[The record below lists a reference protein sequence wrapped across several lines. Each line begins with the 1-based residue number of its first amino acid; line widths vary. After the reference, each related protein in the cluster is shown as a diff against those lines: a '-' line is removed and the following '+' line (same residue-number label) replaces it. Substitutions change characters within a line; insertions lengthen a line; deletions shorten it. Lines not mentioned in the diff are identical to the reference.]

1 MKKYL
6 ATVFCLLPLLALA
19 DSSCSATNEIGA
31 YCSISCST
39 GEAAYCKNGLGASS
53 PTCEC
58 EANSEEFSKVR
69 KLLKSIGNK
78 SLTAAPEQL
87 EVIDVLS
94 AVNAKLAALPPVRQG
109 ESCAQVAVSRQCHE
123 VGAGCY
129 AIPPGRIVQPMR
141 GSSCNTVCNTTYET
155 RCTPVI
161 AKFSATP
168 PFYSPKPIVATI
180 VEPNWQSIPS
190 SVMGLR
196 EEYINCGSLKQSI
209 SFRHQETTRVGY
221 RITKTK
227 SIRTQNAVS
236 LNISTK
242 VGFSFGEASS
252 GMSASMSRDVTITD
266 GNEES
271 EETTRTLDETIPLD
285 IAPMKRVVF
294 DHFWIK
300 REAPIRYMGV
310 VTVDGPLAANG
321 AGRHLLSEVLPSA
334 EDRTFPF
341 EGLVAVSSL
350 TNGQS
355 RYLEIPLTPEICSGK
370 PTFTTLSSPY

>member
-1 MKKYL
+1 MKKCL
-6 ATVFCLLPLLALA
+6 VTVLCLLPFLAFA

-58 EANSEEFSKVR
+58 EANSEEFNKVK
-69 KLLKSIGNK
+69 KLLKSIKSK
-78 SLTAAPEQL
+78 SLVAAPEQL

-109 ESCAQVAVSRQCHE
+109 ESCVQVEVSRQCHD

-129 AIPPGRIVQPMR
+129 AIPPGPIVQPMR
-141 GSSCNTVCNTTYET
+141 GSSCNIVCNATYET
-155 RCTPVI
+155 RCTPI
-161 AKFSATP
+161 TGRFSATP
-168 PFYSPKPIVATI
+168 PFYSPKPIIATI

-209 SFRHQETTRVGY
+209 SFRHQEATRVGY

-227 SIRTQNAVS
+227 AIRTQNAVN

-242 VGFSFGEASS
+242 VGFSFGEVSG
-252 GMSASMSRDVTITD
+252 GMSTSMSRDVTITD

-285 IAPMKRVVF
+285 IPPMKRVVF

-300 REAPIRYMGV
+300 REAPIRYMGM

-321 AGRHLLSEVLPSA
+321 ASRRLLSEALPEA

-341 EGLVAVSSL
+341 EGLIAMSSL

-355 RYLEIPLTPEICSGK
+355 RFMETPLTPEICDGK
-370 PTFTTLSSPY
+370 PTFTKLSNPY